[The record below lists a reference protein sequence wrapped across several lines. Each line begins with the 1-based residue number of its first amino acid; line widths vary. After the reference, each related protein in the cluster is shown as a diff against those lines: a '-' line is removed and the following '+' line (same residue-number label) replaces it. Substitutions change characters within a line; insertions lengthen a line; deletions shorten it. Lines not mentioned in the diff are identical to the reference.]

1 MRSFHDRIG
10 GEAQCLQ
17 TWRGAVG
24 RLGVLLFDGEEKSG
38 DFKPPKMYKTLVNN
52 GINYNYLSLNWCRIS
67 SMNSILIIIIST
79 NDDNHDNSNIQ

>member
-1 MRSFHDRIG
+1 MPANMARCSWKVRSI
-10 GEAQCLQ
+10 
-17 TWRGAVG
+17 
-24 RLGVLLFDGEEKSG
+24 LFDGEEKWG

-79 NDDNHDNSNIQ
+79 NDDNIEG